1 MITLLAASA
10 LLGVAQET
18 ALKHCSTRMNR
29 PVARALLWSTTLDQA
44 EAHAKKVRLKTNCT
58 ATGKYSGFYSFE
70 PTGGS
75 VESMRGVVAEVL
87 VKDDMRLAAAL
98 PALPIQRHYSRPWFA
113 ATGRH
118 VSIDEM
124 ATCIA
129 DTNPR
134 GVLYLLGSGAKGEG
148 EAAAIAALEPSLKNC
163 LRAEFKLVGDRQIV
177 RGALADALYQR
188 MIAAAPIQSRTE
200 PN

>member
-1 MITLLAASA
+1 MSLFLVAAS
-10 LLGVAQET
+10 LLSASQDT
-18 ALKHCSTRMNR
+18 TLKHCSTRLNR

-44 EAHAKKVRLKTNCT
+44 AAHAKKVRLKTNCT
-58 ATGKYSGFYSFE
+58 ATGKHSGFYSFE

-87 VKDDMRLAAAL
+87 VKEDLRSAAAL
-98 PALPIQRHYSRPWFA
+98 PAHPIQRQYPRHWFA

-118 VSIDEM
+118 ISIDEM

-129 DTNPR
+129 ETNPQ
-134 GVLYLLGSGAKGEG
+134 GILYLLGFGPKTAG
-148 EAAAIAALEPSLKNC
+148 EAAAITALEPSFKAC
-163 LRAEFKLVGDRQIV
+163 LRAEYKLVGDRQIV

-188 MIAAAPIQSRTE
+188 LTAAQIAQSRTE
-200 PN
+200 PR

>member
-1 MITLLAASA
+1 MITLLAATA
-10 LLGVAQET
+10 LLAGAQET
-18 ALKHCSTRMNR
+18 ALKHCFTRLNR
-29 PVARALLWSTTLDQA
+29 PVARALLLSRTLDQA
-44 EAHAKKVRLKTNCT
+44 AVYAKKVRLKTNCT
-58 ATGKYSGFYSFE
+58 ATGKYSGFYSFQ

-98 PALPIQRHYSRPWFA
+98 QVLPIQREYSRPWFA

-134 GVLYLLGSGAKGEG
+134 GVLYLLGSGAKAAG
-148 EAAAIAALEPSLKNC
+148 EAAAFAALEPSSKAC
-163 LRAEFKLVGDRQIV
+163 LRAEFKLVGNRQII

-188 MIAAAPIQSRTE
+188 MVAAAPIQSRTE
-200 PN
+200 QR

>member
-1 MITLLAASA
+1 VNLLLIAMALQSAS
-10 LLGVAQET
+10 QET
-18 ALKHCSTRMNR
+18 SLKNCSTRLNR
-29 PVARALLWSTTLDQA
+29 PVARALLSSRTLDQA
-44 EAHAKKVRLKTNCT
+44 AAHAKKLRLKTNCT
-58 ATGKYSGFYSFE
+58 ATGKYSGFYSFK

-75 VESMRGVVAEVL
+75 VESIRGVVAEVL
-87 VKDDMRLAAAL
+87 VKDDLHLAAAL
-98 PALPIQRHYSRPWFA
+98 PAVAIQRHYSRPWFA

-134 GVLYLLGSGAKGEG
+134 GILSLLESGAKGAG
-148 EAAAIAALEPSLKNC
+148 EAAAFVALEPSFKTC

-188 MIAAAPIQSRTE
+188 MVAASALQSGAVH
-200 PN
+200 